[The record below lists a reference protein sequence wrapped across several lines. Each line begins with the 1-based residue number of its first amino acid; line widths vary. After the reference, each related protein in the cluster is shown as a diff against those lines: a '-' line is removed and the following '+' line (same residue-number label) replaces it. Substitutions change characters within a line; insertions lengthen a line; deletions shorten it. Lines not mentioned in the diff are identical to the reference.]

1 MQKSVLFGCMFALS
15 ALASGCDR
23 DNQAGDLEALDKKL
37 GAGQANEQSMTRTL
51 EDQIVIDPAGVD
63 APPGNGSNSTA
74 KAKSPPPSADLPVQH
89 PANQV
94 HRSINKFAGCSLD
107 VESSSK
113 WSGRLPPTL
122 PLPPGARVR
131 EAAGS
136 DRGSCSLRAV
146 SFTVPASPKAMAG
159 YYTELARLGDF
170 EMTSSSDGPK
180 GTMLSAWRDS
190 DGAAFYAII
199 QPKAKGVQI
208 EVVSNR
214 GS

>member
-1 MQKSVLFGCMFALS
+1 MRKSFLFGFAIA
-15 ALASGCDR
+15 ALALAGGCER
-23 DNQAGDLEALDKKL
+23 KSQTAELEALDNRL
-37 GAGQANEQSMTRTL
+37 GAGPGNGTSRTRTL
-51 EDQIVIDPAGVD
+51 EDQIVIDPARI
-63 APPGNGSNSTA
+63 APQSRNEAVAGAPSRSA
-74 KAKSPPPSADLPVQH
+74 PPSADLPVQH

-107 VESSSK
+107 VDSSTK
-113 WSGRLPPTL
+113 WSGRFPPTL

-136 DRGSCSLRAV
+136 DRGTCALRAV
-146 SFTVPASPKAMAG
+146 SFTVAASPKAMAG

-170 EMTSSSDGPK
+170 EMTSSSEGQK

-199 QPKAKGVQI
+199 QPKTQGVQI